1 MPAAETNIRKIISRL
16 EREGWVNIG
25 GGSHDKFKHDAR
37 PGVIIVVPRHRTLSA
52 GVARSIAK
60 FAGLELKGASR

>member
-1 MPAAETNIRKIISRL
+1 MERHASR
-16 EREGWVNIG
+16 RNQYPQDHQSAGAEGWANLG

-37 PGVIIVVPRHRTLSA
+37 PGVIIVVPRHRSLSL

-60 FAGLELKGASR
+60 LAGWD

>member
-1 MPAAETNIRKIISRL
+1 MPIVETKTRKLVARL

-25 GGSHDKFKHDAR
+25 GAKHDIFKHPAK
-37 PGVIIVVPRHRTLSA
+37 PGRIVVPRHGEQSP

-60 FAGLELKGASR
+60 FAGWI

>member
-1 MPAAETNIRKIISRL
+1 VPALETNTRKIISRL

-37 PGVIIVVPRHRTLSA
+37 RGVIIVVPRRPTLSA
-52 GVARSIAK
+52 GVARSVAK
-60 FAGLELKGASR
+60 LAGWN

>member
-1 MPAAETNIRKIISRL
+1 MPAPETNTRTIISRL

-37 PGVIIVVPRHRTLSA
+37 PGVIIVVPGHRTSIVKLA
-52 GVARSIAK
+52 GWN
-60 FAGLELKGASR
+60 